1 MENQNS
7 QKVFSFFD
15 QASLWFSLGVGL
27 LVMQMGS
34 FLSGGIG
41 TKNAIFA
48 IIIGSIIGSGI
59 LAWVGALGQK
69 TGQNSAQLMVG
80 AFGNKFAKLPILLN
94 IAQLLGWTA
103 FEFVI
108 MSDGIIAILG
118 KYYNGKI
125 DIIALKMVIA
135 VFLSGLV
142 IYLLSKPMT
151 GLVRKL
157 VSKIALPLVLISLAW
172 LSFQFAGKIDFAQF
186 LNAKG
191 NDSLSFA
198 GALDLVIAMP
208 ISWLPLIADYS
219 RFGKNTKSSF
229 GGIFLGYI
237 IANIWCYILGLL
249 IVSTPNFASD
259 FVSAILLAQGGLIAL
274 GIILFDELDNAYG
287 DAYSGSVSINQ
298 LNPIISEKLGGKILV
313 AFAGL
318 AAAFLPMHE
327 LETFLIT
334 LSSVFIPLFAV
345 IIGASFGQSIS
356 KQINLPNAIIWILG
370 IILFQYIAK
379 TAPQIGASLPVF
391 AICGISAFSFGKI
404 KH

>member
-1 MENQNS
+1 MESQNS

-15 QASLWFSLGVGL
+15 NASLWFSLGVGL

-34 FLSGGIG
+34 FLAGGIG
-41 TKNAIFA
+41 TKSAILA
-48 IIIGSIIGSGI
+48 IVLGSIIGAGI

-69 TGQNSAQLMVG
+69 AGQNSAQLMVG
-80 AFGNKFAKLPILLN
+80 AFGNKFAKLPIFLN

-108 MSDGIIAILG
+108 MSDGLIAIIG

-125 DIIALKMVIA
+125 DTIALKMVVA
-135 VFLSGLV
+135 VILSGFV

-157 VSKIALPLVLISLAW
+157 VSKIALPLVLISLTW
-172 LSFQFAGKIDFAQF
+172 LSFQFAGKIDFTQF

-191 NDSLSFA
+191 DGNLSFA

-219 RFGKNTKSSF
+219 RFGKDSKSSF
-229 GGIFLGYI
+229 SGIFLGYTF
-237 IANIWCYILGLL
+237 ANIWCYVLGLL
-249 IVSTPNFASD
+249 IVSTPNLPSD

-298 LNPIISEKLGGKILV
+298 LNPMISEKLGGKILV

-334 LSSVFIPLFAV
+334 LSSVFVPLFAV
-345 IIGASFGQSIS
+345 IIGNSFANEQN
-356 KQINLPNAIIWILG
+356 KPINLPNAIIWVLG
-370 IILFQYIAK
+370 IILFQYITK

-391 AICGISAFSFGKI
+391 AICGICAFVI
-404 KH
+404 KKAKN